1 MRIGD
6 TLDTLAANNLLLVG
20 GALSAI
26 FFGWLVPK
34 ALKLEEINVQE
45 GLFFGFWRFMIRF
58 VIPPVLLVSLV
69 EALFI
74 ASLAT
79 GARLNGRPIRVSP
92 VQELGEALVAAGFA
106 EVVLTGVNTGD
117 YGRDLRRPTNLAN
130 LLRWAPLTWD
140 FSNWYAG
147 AGLLTLGA
155 VLVVALWAFYV
166 SLAGQRLFRDSL
178 LGG

>member
-1 MRIGD
+1 MAGA
-6 TLDTLAANNLLLVG
+6 LVLAALISIVVSMPSPDPVGMKIFGAAAFVAISAAVFACMLRFGLLSVIG
-20 GALSAI
+20 
-26 FFGWLVPK
+26 
-34 ALKLEEINVQE
+34 
-45 GLFFGFWRFMIRF
+45 GLF
-58 VIPPVLLVSLV
+58 LV
-69 EALFI
+69 
-74 ASLAT
+74 
-79 GARLNGRPIRVSP
+79 
-92 VQELGEALVAAGFA
+92 
-106 EVVLTGVNTGD
+106 
-117 YGRDLRRPTNLAN
+117 N